1 MTIQMLKGKIHRAKA
16 VSYTHLFYK
25 NDYQEI
31 TNYFSDD
38 YVAYEDTIKQMRK
51 LAKMIKEVT

>member
-1 MTIQMLKGKIHRAKA
+1 MYLHEDK
-16 VSYTHLFYK
+16 
-25 NDYQEI
+25 EI
-31 TNYFSDD
+31 IIFSDD

>member
-1 MTIQMLKGKIHRAKA
+1 MKIKK
-16 VSYTHLFYK
+16 LL
-25 NDYQEI
+25 
-31 TNYFSDD
+31 FSDD

>member
-1 MTIQMLKGKIHRAKA
+1 MKIKKH
-16 VSYTHLFYK
+16 
-25 NDYQEI
+25 
-31 TNYFSDD
+31 FSDD